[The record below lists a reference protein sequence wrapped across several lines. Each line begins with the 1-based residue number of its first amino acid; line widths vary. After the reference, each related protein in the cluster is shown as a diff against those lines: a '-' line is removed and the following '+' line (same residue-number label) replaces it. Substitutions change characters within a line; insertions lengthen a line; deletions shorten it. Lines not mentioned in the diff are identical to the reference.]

1 MTPRSATS
9 TEGRPLRRDAELN
22 RQQILQAARA
32 AFAERGVE
40 VTLDE
45 IADRAGVGVGT
56 IYRRYANKD
65 ELIDELYE
73 DVIGE
78 VGAIAEAELAQA
90 DPWKGLVGFLE
101 QFFALQASNRAL
113 KDLMAGGSQRGRERV
128 ARARDRIEPLVS
140 ELFERAKQSG
150 RLRPDVT
157 ETDLATIIMMVGA
170 VIDSTRTTEHAW
182 RRYRTTDPDAWRRYL
197 GIVLDGLRTRRSA
210 PTKLTPVAAG
220 QPEHDAALGATT
232 RRRARQSKR

>member
-9 TEGRPLRRDAELN
+9 TGARPLRRDAERN
-22 RQQILQAARA
+22 RQEILLAARA

-45 IADRAGVGVGT
+45 IAQRAGVGVGT

-73 DVIGE
+73 DIVAEIAT
-78 VGAIAEAELAQA
+78 VAEAALAQA
-90 DPWKGLVGFLE
+90 DPWKGLTDFLE
-101 QFFALQASNRAL
+101 QSLARQASNRAL
-113 KDLMAGGSQRGRERV
+113 KDLLPGGCQRGRERV
-128 ARARDRIEPLVS
+128 ARARERVAPLVS

-157 ETDLATIIMMVGA
+157 ETDMATIVMMLGA
-170 VIDSTRTTEHAW
+170 VIDSTRTTQ
-182 RRYRTTDPDAWRRYL
+182 PDAWRRYL
-197 GIVLDGLRTRRSA
+197 GIVLDGLRTRRNA
-210 PTKLTPVAAG
+210 PTDLTPIAPGRLEV
-220 QPEHDAALGATT
+220 DAASRTIT
-232 RRRARQSKR
+232 RRPAKQSKS